1 MNNELLLRYYYYQDS
16 LLLRYHDSYTPLKG
30 SIEESLFLRKEYSYN
45 TINTHDLSWV
55 LESCILIK
63 NTWESWVLLDE
74 NNSTTFIVGE
84 R

>member
-45 TINTHDLSWV
+45 TINTHDLS
-55 LESCILIK
+55 
-63 NTWESWVLLDE
+63 
-74 NNSTTFIVGE
+74 
-84 R
+84 